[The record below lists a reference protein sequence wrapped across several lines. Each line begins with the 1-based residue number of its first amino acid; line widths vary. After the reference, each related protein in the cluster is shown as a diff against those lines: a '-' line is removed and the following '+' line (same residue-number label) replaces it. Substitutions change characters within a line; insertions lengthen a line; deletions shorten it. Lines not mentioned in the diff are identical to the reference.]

1 MEIPSISFRGIHAR
15 LLEQLRRRV
24 RNGELTER
32 GLARITGISQPHIH
46 NVLKGAKTLS
56 PELADVILAQLR
68 IPLLELF
75 TRDELSHWLAH
86 TNPHKEQRLQP
97 VPVLSG
103 LLGLNQ
109 PIPRKGP
116 HREVHTVPY
125 HLTETVTEPLV
136 ACLAADPEMDPL
148 FSDRDMVLL
157 DQSETARS
165 LFQSEGYYIVRTV
178 DGPCVRALQRSGNS
192 ILLITERNRDEAE
205 KWARI
210 ELGGANILDIV
221 LARVVWLNRRRRWED
236 HVA

>member
-1 MEIPSISFRGIHAR
+1 MEIPSISFQTLQAR

-24 RNGELTER
+24 SNGDLTER
-32 GLARITGISQPHIH
+32 GLARLTGISQPHIH

-68 IPLLELF
+68 LPLLALF
-75 TRDELSHWLAH
+75 TRDELAHWLAH
-86 TNPHKEQRLQP
+86 TNPHREHRLQP

-136 ACLAADPEMDPL
+136 ACLAADPEMEPL
-148 FSDRDMVLL
+148 FAHRDMILL
-157 DQSETARS
+157 DQSETART
-165 LFQSEGYYIVRTV
+165 LFQAEGYYIVRTA
-178 DGPCVRALQRSGNS
+178 DGPCVRSLQRAGDA
-192 ILLITERNRDEAE
+192 ILLITEKNRNEME
-205 KWARI
+205 KWTRI
-210 ELGGANILDIV
+210 ALEGRDILDIV